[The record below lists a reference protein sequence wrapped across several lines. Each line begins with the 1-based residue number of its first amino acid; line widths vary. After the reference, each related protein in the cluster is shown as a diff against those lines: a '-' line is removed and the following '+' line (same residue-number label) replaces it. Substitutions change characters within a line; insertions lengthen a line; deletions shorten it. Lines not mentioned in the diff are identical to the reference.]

1 MATVSADI
9 KKKCLVIPDHSGYDT
24 NMFNIPVKYANFLTS
39 ILIPNGL
46 VKDRTQKLAVDILS
60 SLPETKSLVVLCVL
74 KGGYKFCSELV
85 DAMERY
91 ICSCEINMSVK
102 VEFIRLKSY
111 HNISSTGEVEVIGLS
126 DLSHLTGKDI
136 LIVEDIIDTGRTM
149 TKALKLLKEY
159 SPNTVQCASLLL
171 KRTDKSCGYV
181 PEYVGFTVEDSFIVG
196 FGIDYNE
203 FFRDLPHIGIINEE
217 GIKHFAV

>member
-1 MATVSADI
+1 MVTVSDEI
-9 KKKCLVIPDHSGYDT
+9 RKKCLVIPDGSGYDT
-24 NMFNIPVKYANFLTS
+24 SLFTIPVKYADFLKS

-46 VKDRTQKLAVDILS
+46 VKDRTHKLAVDILS
-60 SLPETKSLVVLCVL
+60 SVPNTKSLVVLCVL

-91 ICSCEINMSVK
+91 ICSCEINMSIK

-111 HNISSTGEVEVIGLS
+111 HNVSSTGEVEVIGLS
-126 DLSHLTGKDI
+126 NLSHLTGKDI
-136 LIVEDIIDTGRTM
+136 LIVEDIIDTGKTM
-149 TKALKLLKEY
+149 TKALELIKQY
-159 SPNTVQCASLLL
+159 NPNSVQCASLLL

-181 PEYVGFTVEDSFIVG
+181 PEFLGFTVPEGFVVG

-203 FFRDLPHIGIINEE
+203 FFRDFPHIGVINEE
-217 GIKHFAV
+217 GIKQFAV